1 MCAVICWFACMAPV
15 TPTSYERSVGALIVR
30 RGEAPRREVHYLLLR
45 YPGGYWEFPRGHV
58 EVGEREHATAR
69 REIREETGITSLRFI
84 DGFREG
90 YRFHFQREG
99 KMIAK
104 DAIIYLAE
112 APAWTV
118 RTSEEHLGYVWM
130 PFREAV
136 KALRFENSRVVLRRA
151 ALFLARTPRRGPSA
165 PRRKSIGVR
174 G

>member
-1 MCAVICWFACMAPV
+1 MTAAIAPN
-15 TPTSYERSVGALIVR
+15 TYERSVGALIVR
-30 RGEAPRREVHYLLLR
+30 RGEPPRREVHYLLLR

-58 EVGEREHATAR
+58 EAGEREHATAR

-136 KALRFENSRVVLRRA
+136 KALRFENSRIVLRRA
-151 ALFLARTPRRGPSA
+151 AAFLARGVRRVPSIPRR
-165 PRRKSIGVR
+165 R
-174 G
+174 GMGARG